1 MLPRFFAALACLLF
15 LTTSLAGSL
24 PVNANRMDEV
34 ARYYVDEHQFMGSVL
49 VARGDEVLF
58 SKAYGSA
65 NLEWNVPNTLNSKFR
80 IGSIT
85 KQFTAAAI
93 LLLEERG
100 KLKLDDPIKTYYP
113 NAPAAWDAITL
124 RHLLGHTSG
133 IPNYTNT
140 PDIPRISAWRATPE
154 ELVKPVQDK
163 PLEFQPGAQMRYSN
177 TGYVLLGMAIE
188 KASGTSYAAFLKQN
202 IFDPLGMKDSGYDE
216 NALVLPQRAAG
227 YSRAPGGLVNASYV
241 DMTTPFA
248 AGALYSTVEDL
259 LRWERAL
266 FGKKVLSDAS
276 LEKMTTSGKGHYG
289 MGVSLVEEAGRPII
303 QHGGGI
309 PGFNAKLM
317 YYPNSDVVTVAL
329 SNLNGPGADSIAQ
342 KLGLLAHG
350 DAVVLPPER
359 KSISVPAKVLEKY
372 VGSYEVEPGMLMNVT
387 LENGQLYCQLT
398 GDGKFPIAAESE
410 TRFFPVPFEAQFE
423 FRKNAKGKVTG
434 MLLRQGNE
442 ETFAKRTAGTP
453 AR

>member
-1 MLPRFFAALACLLF
+1 MLPRLLATLACLLF
-15 LTTSLAGSL
+15 SGMSAAGSV
-24 PVNANRMDEV
+24 PVNVNRMDEV
-34 ARYYVDEHQFMGSVL
+34 ARYYVDTNQFMGSVL

-65 NLEWNVPNTLNSKFR
+65 NLEWKVPNMLDGKFR

-85 KQFTAAAI
+85 KQFTAASI

-100 KLKLDDPIKTYYP
+100 KLKLDEPIKTYYS

-140 PDIPRISAWRATPE
+140 PDIGRISSWQATPE
-154 ELVKPVQDK
+154 ELVKLVQDK
-163 PLEFQPGAQMRYSN
+163 PLEFQPGAQMLYSN
-177 TGYVLLGMAIE
+177 TGYVLLGMVIE
-188 KASGTSYAAFLKQN
+188 KASGTPYAEFLKQN
-202 IFDPLGMKDSGYDE
+202 LFDPLGMKDSGYDE
-216 NALVLPQRAAG
+216 NALILPQRVAG
-227 YSRAPGGLVNASYV
+227 YSRGPRGLVNASYV

-248 AGALYSTVEDL
+248 AGALYSTVDDL

-266 FGKKVLSDAS
+266 FSSKVLSAAA
-276 LEKMTTSGKGHYG
+276 LKKMTTEGKGHYG
-289 MGVSLVEEAGRPII
+289 MGLSLVEEAGRKVI
-303 QHGGGI
+303 QHGGAI
-309 PGFNAKLM
+309 PGFNSMLA
-317 YYPNSDVVTVAL
+317 YYPSSNVVVIAL
-329 SNLNGPGADSIAQ
+329 SNLNGPGAVSIAQ
-342 KLGLLAHG
+342 KFGLLAHG

-372 VGSYEVEPGMLMNVT
+372 VGSYEVEPGVLMNVT
-387 LENGQLYCQLT
+387 LENGQLLCQLT
-398 GDGKFPIAAESE
+398 GDGKFPIAAQTE

-423 FRKNAKGKVTG
+423 FRRDAKGRVTG
-434 MLLRQGNE
+434 MVLRQGSE
-442 ETFAKRTAGTP
+442 ETFAKRTGSTS